1 MQLVDQKKRSKQE
14 GLSTAIYV
22 ALVDSLFQNSNPVL
36 AGTVSAAIAAVM
48 TALKTGNPSV
58 WPCAVWIS
66 IVGIA
71 RAIQM
76 RKYELEQRSS
86 PLTPERA
93 AWWEQRYK
101 ILADVY
107 ASALGLWCAVVL
119 LGSDDTVAHMLCA
132 AVTIGYTAA
141 SAGRNYGR
149 PKIIQFHILYACG
162 PLSLALIAHGTP
174 YYVGLGLL
182 LVLFFIGL
190 KHINMSLN
198 AIFVDALTSSMR
210 ESALAGQFDTALNN
224 MPHGLCMFAANGR
237 LAVMNHRFSE
247 MMNLSDGLAQRGV
260 SAPDIVSACI
270 SAGTISASGGK
281 MILSEIEDSQ
291 ARDIITT
298 DSGAARDRTLSWTF
312 QPMAGGGAVVLLED
326 ITERRNA
333 EARISHLARYDEL
346 TALPNRV
353 NFRDEIERLLAV
365 PHDTDRLSAL
375 LFVDLDQFKQV
386 NDTLG
391 HPCGDQLLCAVAD
404 RLRAML
410 RPEDFV
416 ARFGGDEFV
425 VFQQNIRSNEE
436 AAHLA
441 RRIVDHLSERYKIDN
456 HLVEIGASVGI
467 AMTSLGISADT
478 LLKNAD
484 MALYRAKA
492 DGRGTFCFFR
502 DEMAQTVEARRILE
516 LDLRKA
522 LANEEFE
529 LFYQPLVNLKTG
541 RIATC
546 EALLRWNHPV
556 RGTVSPIDII
566 PVAEDMGLIV
576 DLGRWILRKACMEC
590 MKWPEGVSV
599 AVNFSPQQF
608 HQRDVLNEVRYAL
621 EISGLPAHRLEIEI
635 TESSLL
641 RNTQLT
647 HDVLSQLQAIGVRIS
662 LDDFGTGYSSLSYLH
677 NFPLQKVKI
686 DRSFLEGID
695 SDRPL
700 TLLRGVA
707 RLSADLGMSVVVE
720 GIETNEQLELI
731 SADGTVT
738 EAQGYLFSRPVPA
751 VRVRQLLNA
760 SHGRRLPDE
769 QLLAFPSRS
778 IA

>member
-1 MQLVDQKKRSKQE
+1 MQLVDQKKRSNQQE
-14 GLSTAIYV
+14 LEPVLYA
-22 ALVDSLFQNSNPVL
+22 ALVDSMCQNFWPMFIGS
-36 AGTVSAAIAAVM
+36 VSAAAAALM
-48 TALKTGNPSV
+48 TALKTGNV
-58 WPCAVWIS
+58 LLWPCAVLI
-66 IVGIA
+66 IGIGTF
-71 RAIQM
+71 RAFQM
-76 RKYELEQRSS
+76 RKYERRTSV
-86 PLTPERA
+86 LTFDQA
-93 AWWEQRYK
+93 KHWEPRYA
-101 ILADVY
+101 IGAMVY
-107 ASALGLWCAVVL
+107 AAVLGAWCFITII
-119 LGSDDTVAHMLCA
+119 GNDDPIAHMVCV
-132 AVTIGYTAA
+132 AVTIGYTAGGA
-141 SAGRNYGR
+141 ARNYGR
-149 PKIIQFHILYACG
+149 PKLIQYHILLACG
-162 PLSLALIAHGTP
+162 PMSLALALHGGL
-174 YYVGLGLL
+174 YYIGLAVLLALFFLGLK
-182 LVLFFIGL
+182 G
-190 KHINMSLN
+190 INLSLH
-198 AIFVDALTSSMR
+198 AIFVKALTSSFR

-224 MPHGLCMFAANGR
+224 MPHGLCMFAADGR

-247 MMNLSDGLAQRGV
+247 MMNLSDDLVQRGAG
-260 SAPDIVSACI
+260 APDIIAACVSAGSV
-270 SAGTISASGGK
+270 SAASGR
-281 MILSEIEDSQ
+281 MILSEIEGSQ
-291 ARDIITT
+291 ARDMITA
-298 DSGAARDRTLSWTF
+298 DPDPARGQSLSWTF
-312 QPMAGGGAVVLLED
+312 QPMANGGAVVLLED

-353 NFRDEIERLLAV
+353 NFRDEIGRLLAI
-365 PHDTDRLSAL
+365 PQGATQLSAL

-425 VFQQNIRSNEE
+425 VFQQNIKSNEE
-436 AAHLA
+436 AAGLA

-467 AMTSLGISADT
+467 AMTAPGVSADT

-529 LFYQPLVNLKTG
+529 LFYQPLVNLKSG

-590 MKWPEGVSV
+590 MKWPDGVSV

-608 HQRDVLNEVRYAL
+608 HQRDVLSEVRYAL
-621 EISGLPAHRLEIEI
+621 EVSGLPAHRLEIEI

-647 HDVLSQLQAIGVRIS
+647 HDVLSQLHALGVRIS

-695 SDRPL
+695 TDRPL

-707 RLSADLGMSVVVE
+707 RLSADLGMAVVVE

-760 SHGRRLPDE
+760 SHGRRAPDE
-769 QLLAFPSRS
+769 PLLTVASRS

>member
-1 MQLVDQKKRSKQE
+1 MQLASEAPNPDQRMSP
-14 GLSTAIYV
+14 SIRA
-22 ALVDSLFQNSNPVL
+22 ALIDSLFETP
-36 AGTVSAAIAAVM
+36 GTVHVGIVFATITAAM
-48 TALKTGNPSV
+48 TALKTGSDFIWACV
-58 WPCAVWIS
+58 ALLAVAG
-66 IVGIA
+66 VL
-71 RAIQM
+71 RAIDLQLYQA
-76 RKYELEQRSS
+76 RKST
-86 PLTPERA
+86 LTADGA
-93 AWWEQRYK
+93 ALWQTRYQ
-101 ILADVY
+101 IGAMIQ
-107 ASALGLWCAVVL
+107 AIAIGIWCSTTL
-119 LGSDDTVAHMLCA
+119 LSSDDAVAHMICLS
-132 AVTIGYTAA
+132 VTSGILALG
-141 SAGRNYGR
+141 AGRAYGR
-149 PKIIQFHILYACG
+149 QWIFQLQAALIYG
-162 PLSLALIAHGTP
+162 PTVIALALRGTP
-174 YYVGLGLL
+174 YYMVMSVVCAAF
-182 LVLFFIGL
+182 LVAVLQISANL
-190 KHINMSLN
+190 HR
-198 AIFVDALTSSMR
+198 IFMQALVAR
-210 ESALAGQFDTALNN
+210 EREAALAGQFDTALNN
-224 MPHGLCMFAANGR
+224 MPHGLCMFAADGR

-247 MMNLSDGLAQRGV
+247 MMNLSDDLVQRGATA
-260 SAPDIVSACI
+260 SDIIAACVTAGSI
-270 SAGTISASGGK
+270 STASGS
-281 MILSEIEDSQ
+281 MILSEVENAQ

-298 DSGAARDRTLSWTF
+298 DPDAARDRSLSWTF

-333 EARISHLARYDEL
+333 EARITHLARYDEL

-353 NFRDEIERLLAV
+353 NFRDEIERLLAL
-365 PHDTDRLSAL
+365 PHRATQLSAL

-391 HPCGDQLLCAVAD
+391 HPCGDQLLCTVAD
-404 RLRAML
+404 RLRDML

-425 VFQQNIRSNEE
+425 VFQQNIKSGED
-436 AAHLA
+436 AAYLA

-467 AMTSLGISADT
+467 ALTSPGVSADT

-502 DEMAQTVEARRILE
+502 EEMAQIVEARRILE

-522 LANEEFE
+522 LSNEEFE
-529 LFYQPLVNLKTG
+529 LLYQPLVNLKSG

-556 RGTVSPIDII
+556 RGTVSPVDII

-590 MKWPEGVSV
+590 MKWPEAVSV

-608 HQRDVLNEVRYAL
+608 HQRDVLGEVRYAL
-621 EISGLPAHRLEIEI
+621 EVSGLPAHRLEVEI

-647 HDVLSQLQAIGVRIS
+647 HDVLSQLHTIGVRIS

-731 SADGTVT
+731 SVDGTVT

-751 VRVRQLLNA
+751 LQVRQLLNA
-760 SHGRRLPDE
+760 SHGRHLLEPEPVIAPLP
-769 QLLAFPSRS
+769 AR
-778 IA
+778 

>member
-1 MQLVDQKKRSKQE
+1 MQLVDQKRRGSQDE
-14 GLSTAIYV
+14 LEPVLYA
-22 ALVDSLFQNSNPVL
+22 ALVDSMRQNFWAMFLGSV
-36 AGTVSAAIAAVM
+36 ATASAAVM
-48 TALKTGNPSV
+48 TALKTGNV
-58 WPCAVWIS
+58 LLWPFAFLIIAIGTACAVW
-66 IVGIA
+66 
-71 RAIQM
+71 M
-76 RKYELEQRSS
+76 RKYDEGQGGG
-86 PLTPERA
+86 LTYEEAKVWAP
-93 AWWEQRYK
+93 RYS
-101 ILADVY
+101 IGAIVY
-107 ASALGLWCAVVL
+107 AMVLGAWCFVTII
-119 LGSDDTVAHMLCA
+119 GSDDAIAHMLCV
-132 AVTIGYTAA
+132 AVTVGYTAGGA
-141 SAGRNYGR
+141 ARNYGR
-149 PKIIQFHILYACG
+149 PRLLQLHVLVACG
-162 PLSLALIAHGTP
+162 PMSLALALHGDF
-174 YYVGLGLL
+174 YYIGLSIL
-182 LVLFFIGL
+182 LVLFFLGL
-190 KHINMSLN
+190 KGINLSLH
-198 AIFVDALTSSMR
+198 AIFVKALTASFR
-210 ESALAGQFDTALNN
+210 EAALAHQFDTALNN
-224 MPHGLCMFAANGR
+224 MPHGLCMFRDDGR
-237 LAVMNHRFSE
+237 LAVMNHRFIE
-247 MMNLSDGLAQRGV
+247 MMQLLDDFVQRGA
-260 SAPDIVSACI
+260 SATDICNACVLSGAISAAAAQQILCEIESSQRGDIVTSDPDPAQNR
-270 SAGTISASGGK
+270 S
-281 MILSEIEDSQ
+281 LD
-291 ARDIITT
+291 
-298 DSGAARDRTLSWTF
+298 WTF
-312 QPMAGGGAVVLLED
+312 QPMPGGGTIMLVED
-326 ITERRNA
+326 ITERKDA

-353 NFRDEIERLLAV
+353 NFRDEIGRLLAMQ
-365 PHDTDRLSAL
+365 HGDHRSAL

-391 HPCGDQLLCAVAD
+391 HPCGDQLLCAVAE
-404 RLRAML
+404 RLREML

-425 VFQQNIRSNEE
+425 VFQQNIHSHED
-436 AAHLA
+436 AAALA
-441 RRIVDHLSERYKIDN
+441 RRIVDRLSERYKIDN

-467 AMTSLGISADT
+467 AMTAPGVGADT

-529 LFYQPLVNLKTG
+529 LFYQPLINLKSG
-541 RIATC
+541 KVSTC
-546 EALLRWNHPV
+546 EALLRWNHPA
-556 RGTVSPIDII
+556 RGTVSPVDII

-590 MKWPEGVSV
+590 MKWPEAVSV

-608 HQRDVLNEVRYAL
+608 HQRDVLSEVRYAL
-621 EISGLPAHRLEIEI
+621 EVSGLPAQRLEIEI

-641 RNTQLT
+641 HNTELT
-647 HDVLSQLQAIGVRIS
+647 HDVLSQLRSLGVRIS

-731 SADGTVT
+731 SADGAVT

-751 VRVRQLLNA
+751 VRIRQLLNA
-760 SHGRRLPDE
+760 SHGRRPDE
-769 QLLAFPSRS
+769 QLHVVPSRS

>member
-1 MQLVDQKKRSKQE
+1 
-14 GLSTAIYV
+14 
-22 ALVDSLFQNSNPVL
+22 
-36 AGTVSAAIAAVM
+36 
-48 TALKTGNPSV
+48 
-58 WPCAVWIS
+58 
-66 IVGIA
+66 
-71 RAIQM
+71 
-76 RKYELEQRSS
+76 
-86 PLTPERA
+86 
-93 AWWEQRYK
+93 
-101 ILADVY
+101 
-107 ASALGLWCAVVL
+107 
-119 LGSDDTVAHMLCA
+119 
-132 AVTIGYTAA
+132 
-141 SAGRNYGR
+141 
-149 PKIIQFHILYACG
+149 
-162 PLSLALIAHGTP
+162 
-174 YYVGLGLL
+174 
-182 LVLFFIGL
+182 
-190 KHINMSLN
+190 
-198 AIFVDALTSSMR
+198 
-210 ESALAGQFDTALNN
+210 
-224 MPHGLCMFAANGR
+224 MPHGLCMFRADGR

-247 MMNLSDGLAQRGV
+247 MMGLPDDFVERGV
-260 SAPDIVSACI
+260 FASDIVDACVLAGAI
-270 SAGTISASGGK
+270 SAASGK
-281 MILSEIEDSQ
+281 VILAEIEDSQ
-291 ARDIITT
+291 ARDVITT
-298 DSGAARDRTLSWTF
+298 DPDASRDRSLSWKF
-312 QPMAGGGAVVLLED
+312 QPMAGGGAVVLVED
-326 ITERRNA
+326 ITERRAA
-333 EARISHLARYDEL
+333 EAKISHLARYDEL
-346 TALPNRV
+346 TELPNRV
-353 NFRDEIERLLAV
+353 NFRDEIERLLKLSHGA
-365 PHDTDRLSAL
+365 DQLSAL
-375 LFVDLDQFKQV
+375 LFIDLDQFKQV

-391 HPCGDQLLCAVAD
+391 HPCGDQLLCAVAE
-404 RLRAML
+404 RLREML

-425 VFQQNIRSNEE
+425 VFQQNIKSNED
-436 AAHLA
+436 AAVLA

-467 AMTSLGISADT
+467 AMTAPDVSADT

-502 DEMAQTVEARRILE
+502 EELAQRVESRRILE

-529 LFYQPLVNLKTG
+529 LYFQPLINLKSGKIT
-541 RIATC
+541 TC

-556 RGTVSPIDII
+556 RGTVSPVDII

-608 HQRDVLNEVRYAL
+608 HQRDVLSEVRYAL
-621 EISGLPAHRLEIEI
+621 EVSGLPADRLEIEI

-641 RNTQLT
+641 HNTQLT
-647 HDVLSQLQAIGVRIS
+647 HDALSQLRAIGVRIS

-720 GIETNEQLELI
+720 GVETNEQLELI

-760 SHGRRLPDE
+760 SHGRRVPEE
-769 QLLAFPSRS
+769 QLHLVPARS